1 VCRSCY
7 RRRLACGRRTSLLR
21 PNPSDQWERL
31 GRDDPYYGVYS
42 VDEFRGRE
50 LDRGAR
56 ERFFTSGRDYIDGL
70 LADVQRLVDPGF
82 TPDRALEY
90 GCGVGRLL
98 IPLAQRSRELVGVDV
113 SPSMLAE
120 AAQNCEEFGVSGVTL
135 IGIEAMGHQKPDFNF
150 VHSALVLQ
158 HVPTRDGERILLQLV
173 QLLRPGGVAAI
184 HVPIAAKRHL
194 AVFNAAMKLP
204 LAYNLLNLA
213 RGRRWSHPQ
222 MQMNVYKVNRLLRVL
237 HDHDVELVHV
247 KLGDVSGGYEACTL
261 IFQR

>member
-1 VCRSCY
+1 
-7 RRRLACGRRTSLLR
+7 LLR

-42 VDEFRGRE
+42 LDEFRGRE
-50 LDRGAR
+50 LDTNAR
-56 ERFFTSGRDYIDGL
+56 ERFFTSGQKYIDGL
-70 LADVQRLVDPGF
+70 LADVHRLVDPSF

-98 IPLAQRSRELVGVDV
+98 LPLAQRSRELIGVDV

-120 AAQNCEEFGVSGVTL
+120 AARNCEEFGVCGVRL
-135 IGIEAMGHQKPDFNF
+135 IGTEAMARLESDFDF

-158 HVPTRDGERILLQLV
+158 HVPTRSGERILSQLV
-173 QLLRPGGVAAI
+173 RLLRPGGVVAI

-194 AVFNAAMKLP
+194 SAFNAVMKVP
-204 LAYNLLNLA
+204 LAHNLLNVA
-213 RGRRWSHPQ
+213 RGRAWSHPQ
-222 MQMNVYKVNRLLRVL
+222 MQMNVYKLNRLLRVV
-237 HDHDVELVHV
+237 HAHGVTLVHA